1 MSKNLSRRK
10 FIGASAS
17 AVVGLAALGW
27 VYQAKK
33 KTPLPEQLIAD
44 PIGILDLP
52 EGFSYR
58 ILQRTGDLMS
68 DGFLAPSAPD
78 GMACFAHGDSEWV
91 LMRTHEIDEGVP
103 ANRTLGFSS
112 THAGGVTRLVLDRS
126 DATVKSTNFILT
138 GTSRNCS
145 GGASPYGWLSC
156 EETEEDGH
164 GYVFLC
170 DPFASSLKAPHQ
182 LSSLGRFSHEAAAF
196 DPATGVTYLTED
208 KNKGAIYRHVP
219 DAQHSPFAEGD
230 LQALKVRDIAEF
242 DLSSGKVLGD
252 HFDVEWVPI
261 DDPSATTMPTRKQAK
276 ALGAARFSRG
286 EGAFFAGG
294 SAYFCSTN
302 GGPTERG
309 QVYRL
314 DIGVSGQNDRLTL
327 IAQADKEDAL
337 DRPDNIT
344 VAPWGDV
351 FVAEDGKSPNGIF
364 LIRPDGKAIQVA
376 RNAVNSGDSE
386 VTGICFSPD
395 GKWLFLNI
403 QWEGLT
409 VAVTGPFENLSTAV

>member
-1 MSKNLSRRK
+1 
-10 FIGASAS
+10 
-17 AVVGLAALGW
+17 
-27 VYQAKK
+27 
-33 KTPLPEQLIAD
+33 
-44 PIGILDLP
+44 
-52 EGFSYR
+52 
-58 ILQRTGDLMS
+58 
-68 DGFLAPSAPD
+68 
-78 GMACFAHGDSEWV
+78 
-91 LMRTHEIDEGVP
+91 
-103 ANRTLGFSS
+103 
-112 THAGGVTRLVLDRS
+112 
-126 DATVKSTNFILT
+126 
-138 GTSRNCS
+138 
-145 GGASPYGWLSC
+145 
-156 EETEEDGH
+156 
-164 GYVFLC
+164 
-170 DPFASSLKAPHQ
+170 
-182 LSSLGRFSHEAAAF
+182 
-196 DPATGVTYLTED
+196 VTYLTED